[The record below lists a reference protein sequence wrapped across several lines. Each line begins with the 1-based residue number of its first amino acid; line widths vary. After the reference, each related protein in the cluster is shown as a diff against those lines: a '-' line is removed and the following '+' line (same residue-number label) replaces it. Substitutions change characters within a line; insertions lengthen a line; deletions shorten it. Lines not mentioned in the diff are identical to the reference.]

1 MSGQM
6 PETELRLEGDL
17 SGKGPRVLRVSL
29 EGPVPLRGLLLSLGL
44 DPARVGPAL
53 REGRSVMGSPVV
65 SPGEHWILL
74 PPLDGG

>member
-1 MSGQM
+1 MSGRM

-29 EGPVPLRGLLLSLGL
+29 EGPVPLKGLLRSLGL
-44 DPARVGPAL
+44 DPARVGPVL
-53 REGRSVMGSPVV
+53 REGRPAVGSLVV
-65 SPGEHWILL
+65 APGEHWTLL